1 MLAFALFARRATLER
16 SDLWW
21 FDMDNVRMLED
32 VDRLRLGRP
41 GAFHPVRLSI
51 DWLFEPSL
59 NWYRQT
65 EEFGFLA
72 PVSRGGPLEAAD
84 YTYVLGGDEAALVR
98 RGYRV
103 LALYPATGNVLLEP
117 PASMR

>member
-1 MLAFALFARRATLER
+1 V
-16 SDLWW
+16 S
-21 FDMDNVRMLED
+21 
-32 VDRLRLGRP
+32 RP
-41 GAFHPVRLSI
+41 GAFRPVRLSI
-51 DWLFEPSL
+51 NWLFEPSL

-72 PVSRGGPLEAAD
+72 PVSRDGPLEAAD

-103 LALYPATGNVLLEP
+103 LVRYPATGNVLLEP
-117 PASMR
+117 PAAMR